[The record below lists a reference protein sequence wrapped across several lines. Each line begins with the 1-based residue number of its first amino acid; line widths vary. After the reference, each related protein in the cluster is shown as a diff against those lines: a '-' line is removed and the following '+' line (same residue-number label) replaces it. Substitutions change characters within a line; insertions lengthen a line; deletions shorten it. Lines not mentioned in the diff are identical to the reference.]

1 VTTVSTRRRQGTT
14 VFGYLLF
21 VGLVAGGYFYNLTF
35 VQLGLVDL
43 GTRVVGLPPDRVAGH
58 LAVLAGGTLVVA
70 LAAGVVLHRTGASAR
85 FRTKLRLLSLVVLLQ
100 TALTAVAPVVGSERA
115 LALWVLTAS
124 VALGVGVPAM
134 FGLTCDLVATRDR
147 GWVAAVVTSA
157 AFLPAAVLTTD
168 WQIERFTE
176 QLVVPMTVGAVAL
189 TALAFVPSRTVAA
202 LAQQHA
208 SPRFGRGRFTD
219 PDEPGALPGRGFLVA
234 VVLMFGIY
242 FIDSLGFLRLVDTP
256 AYMVTAW
263 HSADPSAPWSIGLAH
278 VLAAALAGIL
288 YPALRQRALFGW
300 VFVLFALAQLQ
311 YVLHAMVAPEVPASL
326 AAPLLYAMAVSIYT
340 VLSFTLWA
348 DFSTPRTIALVTAVG
363 VGVSGWLASF
373 LSTSLSLAWRSGGMP
388 FTDHMRAVAA
398 ISLTL
403 LMVSAV
409 LVVSSREGAG

>member
-1 VTTVSTRRRQGTT
+1 MT
-14 VFGYLLF
+14 
-21 VGLVAGGYFYNLTF
+21 AGGSP
-35 VQLGLVDL
+35 Q
-43 GTRVVGLPPDRVAGH
+43 
-58 LAVLAGGTLVVA
+58 
-70 LAAGVVLHRTGASAR
+70 S
-85 FRTKLRLLSLVVLLQ
+85 
-100 TALTAVAPVVGSERA
+100 
-115 LALWVLTAS
+115 
-124 VALGVGVPAM
+124 
-134 FGLTCDLVATRDR
+134 
-147 GWVAAVVTSA
+147 VTSA
-157 AFLPAAVLTTD
+157 AFLPAAVLTRD

-176 QLVVPMTVGAVAL
+176 QLLWPMTVGALAL
-189 TALAFVPSRTVAA
+189 TALAFVPSEVTRA
-202 LAQQHA
+202 LAQQHE
-208 SPRFGRGRFTD
+208 SPRFGRGRFTSAD
-219 PDEPGALPGRGFLVA
+219 QPGALPGRGFLVA
-234 VVLMFGIY
+234 LVLMFGIY

-263 HSADPSAPWSIGLAH
+263 QSADPSPPWLIGAAH

-311 YVLHAMVAPEVPASL
+311 YVLHAMVAPQVPASL

-373 LSTSLSLAWRSGGMP
+373 LSTSLSLAWRSDGLP

-403 LMVSAV
+403 LLVTVV
-409 LVVSSREGAG
+409 LVVMSREDAAS

>member
-1 VTTVSTRRRQGTT
+1 VSNVATWRRPSTTA
-14 VFGYLLF
+14 FGYVLF

-43 GTRVVGLPPDRVAGH
+43 GTRVVGLSPDRVAAH

-70 LAAGVVLHRTGASAR
+70 LVAGVVLHRTGGSAR
-85 FRTKLRLLSLVVLLQ
+85 FLTKLRLLSLVVVLQ
-100 TALTAVAPVVGSERA
+100 TVLTAAAPAVGSERA
-115 LALWVLTAS
+115 FGLWVLAAS
-124 VALGVGVPAM
+124 LALGVGVPAM

-147 GWVAAVVTSA
+147 GWVAAVITSA

-176 QLVVPMTVGAVAL
+176 QLLWPMAAGA
-189 TALAFVPSRTVAA
+189 TALAA
-202 LAQQHA
+202 LAFAPSALTRALARQHE
-208 SPRFGRGRFTD
+208 SPRFGRGRFTVAHD
-219 PDEPGALPGRGFLVA
+219 TARWPGRGFVVA
-234 VVLMFGIY
+234 LLLMFGIY

-263 HSADPSAPWSIGLAH
+263 HSSDPAPTWLIGGAH

-403 LMVSAV
+403 FLVSAV
-409 LVVSSREGAG
+409 LLLASRQDTA